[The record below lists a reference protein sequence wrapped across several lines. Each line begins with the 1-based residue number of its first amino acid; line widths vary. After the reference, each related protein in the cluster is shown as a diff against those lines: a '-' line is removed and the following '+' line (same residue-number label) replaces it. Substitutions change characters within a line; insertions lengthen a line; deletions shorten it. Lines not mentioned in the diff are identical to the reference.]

1 MKRRIEIKLRSIII
15 ICMTVISLCL
25 SGCREEDKSVTE
37 TEKRTEAV
45 DKEKNP
51 EEEKDQEEQEL
62 PNKNGN
68 IKNSIEG
75 YDISKLDKYMAEVEE
90 KAFIIQKSLEND
102 ELSQTDMN
110 MKSQELYEL
119 WDKALNYLWKEL
131 QNNLPED
138 QFEGLKEEQIRWIS
152 KKESE
157 VKEAGQEFTGGSLH
171 ALVVNSEAA
180 RITKER
186 VYILLSL
193 LKDGRTS

>member
-1 MKRRIEIKLRSIII
+1 
-15 ICMTVISLCL
+15 MTVISLCL

-37 TEKRTEAV
+37 TEKRTEVV

-62 PNKNGN
+62 SNKNGN
-68 IKNSIEG
+68 IENSIEG
-75 YDISKLDKYMAEVEE
+75 YDIAKLDKYMAEVEE
-90 KAFIIQKSLEND
+90 KASIVQKSLEND

-119 WDKALNYLWKEL
+119 WDKALNYLWEEL

-152 KKESE
+152 KKEAE

-171 ALVVNSEAA
+171 TLVVNSEAA